1 MHIFATV
8 IRDDDVYGTI
18 SLQTALFLLVK
29 PLLLALLEE
38 HLLDEVV
45 ADILLVCLLLFVEHA
60 NIEVV
65 LARLEPVLDLLLV
78 PLILLLLQDVG
89 KLRV

>member
-45 ADILLVCLLLFVEHA
+45 ADILLVCLLLA
-60 NIEVV
+60 CPYL
-65 LARLEPVLDLLLV
+65 LAWSLGFPYIFFPLPVLD
-78 PLILLLLQDVG
+78 PRIIA
-89 KLRV
+89 